1 MGIYDQVKKDI
12 SAEYYQSN
20 YSNDGQR
27 FVAWYLRNIH
37 NLDPIEAKDCITDGA
52 GDKQIDAVYIDDQ
65 AQTIY
70 IIQGKFYSQ
79 DTINAEPLREVL
91 SSWIQIKDLDALQD
105 AANDRLRAKILD
117 ISDALQDDYEIIFEL
132 ITASTLTDDAEKD
145 LEAYNNQLSADDAIS
160 ASIVL
165 VDAEGLMFRYDEAL
179 NRTRPYINYDLTI

>member
-179 NRTRPYINYDLTI
+179 NRTRPYINLYLTI